1 MNETSHPRRRFLI
14 NAVLAS
20 AALPL
25 AVRAL
30 SGEARAADLP
40 KLPLDNAQAKALN
53 YVETTE
59 GLTHASYKAG
69 SLCSNCQFYQGA
81 ATDEWAGC
89 TLFPGYNV
97 AGKGWC
103 SAWAKKA
110 G

>member
-1 MNETSHPRRRFLI
+1 MNLPNVPRRRFLI

-20 AALPL
+20 AALPFVGRL
-25 AVRAL
+25 A
-30 SGEARAADLP
+30 SGAAQAADLP

-69 SLCSNCQFYQGA
+69 SICQNCQFWQGGPDA
-81 ATDEWAGC
+81 EWGGC
-89 TLFPGYNV
+89 TLFPGHNV